1 MEINKKRRRS
11 FFMLGE
17 IAHKHVKN
25 VIIQEKVHEQILAV
39 AVSTT
44 VGNTIVIRFYLSTGA
59 FDSTLN
65 LVRRATMIK
74 AVKFV
79 SIPVRDQ
86 EQALA
91 FYTEKLG
98 FQIVTDQ
105 PFDAK
110 QRWIELRI
118 PGSGTRVVLFT
129 PPGHEDRIGT
139 FSNVTF
145 MTDDIDRT
153 HQELTARG
161 VVFTAPP
168 TKQPWGQFAK
178 FQDMDGNQFVLST
191 K

>member
-1 MEINKKRRRS
+1 
-11 FFMLGE
+11 
-17 IAHKHVKN
+17 
-25 VIIQEKVHEQILAV
+25 
-39 AVSTT
+39 
-44 VGNTIVIRFYLSTGA
+44 
-59 FDSTLN
+59 
-65 LVRRATMIK
+65 MIK

-86 EQALA
+86 EEALA

-98 FQIVTDQ
+98 FQVLTDQ

-118 PGSGTRVVLFT
+118 PGAETRMVLFT
-129 PPGHEDRIGT
+129 PPGHEGRIGT

-153 HQELTARG
+153 HRELTARG

-168 TKQPWGQFAK
+168 TKQPWGRFAK
-178 FQDMDGNQFVLST
+178 FQDIDGNQFVLST

>member
-1 MEINKKRRRS
+1 M
-11 FFMLGE
+11 
-17 IAHKHVKN
+17 
-25 VIIQEKVHEQILAV
+25 
-39 AVSTT
+39 
-44 VGNTIVIRFYLSTGA
+44 IRA
-59 FDSTLN
+59 
-65 LVRRATMIK
+65 I
-74 AVKFV
+74 KFV

-86 EQALA
+86 ERALS

-98 FQIVTDQ
+98 FQILTDQ
-105 PFDAK
+105 PLDAK

-118 PGSGTRVVLFT
+118 PGSETKVVLFT

-161 VVFTAPP
+161 VEFTAPP

-178 FQDMDGNQFVLST
+178 FQDVDGNQFVLST

>member
-1 MEINKKRRRS
+1 
-11 FFMLGE
+11 
-17 IAHKHVKN
+17 
-25 VIIQEKVHEQILAV
+25 
-39 AVSTT
+39 
-44 VGNTIVIRFYLSTGA
+44 
-59 FDSTLN
+59 
-65 LVRRATMIK
+65 MIK

-98 FQIVTDQ
+98 FQILTDQ
-105 PFDAK
+105 PFDGN

-118 PGSGTRVVLFT
+118 PGSDTKVVLFT
-129 PPGHEDRIGT
+129 PPGHEDRVGT

-178 FQDMDGNQFVLST
+178 FQDVDGNQFVLST

>member
-1 MEINKKRRRS
+1 
-11 FFMLGE
+11 
-17 IAHKHVKN
+17 
-25 VIIQEKVHEQILAV
+25 
-39 AVSTT
+39 
-44 VGNTIVIRFYLSTGA
+44 
-59 FDSTLN
+59 
-65 LVRRATMIK
+65 MIK

-86 EQALA
+86 EQALV

-98 FQIVTDQ
+98 FEILTDQ
-105 PFDAK
+105 PFDAN

-118 PGSGTRVVLFT
+118 PGGETKVVLFT
-129 PPGHEDRIGT
+129 APGHEDRVGT

-153 HQELTARG
+153 HRELTARG
-161 VVFTAPP
+161 VVFTTPP

-178 FQDMDGNQFVLST
+178 FQDIDGNQFVLST

>member
-1 MEINKKRRRS
+1 
-11 FFMLGE
+11 
-17 IAHKHVKN
+17 
-25 VIIQEKVHEQILAV
+25 
-39 AVSTT
+39 
-44 VGNTIVIRFYLSTGA
+44 
-59 FDSTLN
+59 
-65 LVRRATMIK
+65 MIK

-98 FQIVTDQ
+98 FQILTDQ
-105 PFDAK
+105 PFDAN
-110 QRWIELRI
+110 
-118 PGSGTRVVLFT
+118 
-129 PPGHEDRIGT
+129 GHEDRVGT

-145 MTDDIDRT
+145 VTDDIDRT
-153 HQELTARG
+153 HQELSARG

-178 FQDMDGNQFVLST
+178 FQDLDGNQFVLST